1 MRYSHIYNSFNCY
14 NQLESTGGFK
24 GILERLKTPV
34 INNLFKQLTIDIMD
48 KVSICHQQACQQTDA
63 SATNMTHDAASTEN
77 LKYSE
82 IELQFKVFVMQRLR
96 EKIQD
101 VVSKIPQ
108 DDVVISSQFER

>member
-1 MRYSHIYNSFNCY
+1 
-14 NQLESTGGFK
+14 
-24 GILERLKTPV
+24 
-34 INNLFKQLTIDIMD
+34 
-48 KVSICHQQACQQTDA
+48 
-63 SATNMTHDAASTEN
+63 MTHDAASTEN

-108 DDVVISSQFER
+108 DNVVISNQFER